1 MLEFYYIELD
11 PLIKTNS
18 GKNHICW
25 AIVTSQSV
33 STSAVVQVMAPK

>member
-25 AIVTSQSV
+25 AIVNFTVCIDKRS
-33 STSAVVQVMAPK
+33 SAGHGS